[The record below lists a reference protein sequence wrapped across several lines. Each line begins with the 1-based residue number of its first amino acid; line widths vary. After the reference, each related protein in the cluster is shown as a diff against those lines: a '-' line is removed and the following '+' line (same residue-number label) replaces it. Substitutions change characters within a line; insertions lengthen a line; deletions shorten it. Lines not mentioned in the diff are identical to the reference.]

1 MRRTSTRRGLRGEG
15 GYALVFALAVML
27 VILIVGMRYLAVA
40 HSRQK
45 VTNNEKNAL
54 QASLVADAG
63 IERAVREL
71 SLDMSWNGG
80 YSDVPLGGGTYSA
93 SITGRS
99 AGHVEVT
106 ARGTYRGVT
115 RDRVARVYTP
125 ASSGIAQLWGAC
137 YGTGTNEWRDKED
150 LVDSADGETDTYS
163 YHKLG
168 EGADQMSLGGFGSDI
183 RSAPITRVEV
193 VISGYVS
200 HDPEN
205 DYLRA
210 QWHLPGLG
218 ASGLWHAW
226 PQSDLDAHDAFW
238 RAGRMYLDVTDD
250 PPPGGWKWQHFYH
263 GTDLE
268 LRFSSARINE
278 DDSVILY
285 VDCAGFRVTW
295 DTGE

>member
-1 MRRTSTRRGLRGEG
+1 MRRASARGGLRGEG

-27 VILIVGMRYLAVA
+27 VVLIVGMRYLAVV

-45 VTNNEKNAL
+45 VSNNEKDAL
-54 QASLVADAG
+54 QALLAADAG
-63 IERAVREL
+63 IERAAREL
-71 SLDMSWNGG
+71 SLDMSWNGS
-80 YSDVPLGGGTYSA
+80 YSSLPLGGGSYSV

-99 AGHVEVT
+99 AGYVEV
-106 ARGTYRGVT
+106 AAKGTYRGVT
-115 RDRVARVYTP
+115 MGRMARVYTP
-125 ASSGIAQLWGAC
+125 DSSGIAQLWGGC
-137 YGTGTNEWRDKED
+137 YGTGTNEWKDEEN
-150 LVDSADGETDTYS
+150 LVDSADGETGTYS

-183 RSAPITRVEV
+183 RSAPITKVEL

-200 HDPEN
+200 HDPDN

-210 QWHLPGLG
+210 QWCLPGLG
-218 ASGLWHAW
+218 ASGVWHAW
-226 PQSDLDAHDAFW
+226 PQSELSAHDAFW
-238 RAGRMYLDVTDD
+238 LAGRMYLDVTADA
-250 PPPGGWKWQHFYH
+250 PSGGWRWQHFYH